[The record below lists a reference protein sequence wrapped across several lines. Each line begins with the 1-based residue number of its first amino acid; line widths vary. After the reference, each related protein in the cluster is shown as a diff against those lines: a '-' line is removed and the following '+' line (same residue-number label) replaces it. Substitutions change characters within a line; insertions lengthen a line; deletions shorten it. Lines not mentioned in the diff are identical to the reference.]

1 MNNFAFQNPTK
12 IYFGKNQLT
21 PKWMRYVLNKDA
33 SVAKDFERFGF
44 NVMHI
49 EDQKDVIKNASLAI
63 DTFQA
68 FIIEKLHLPATF
80 EEAGLDTIDIEVLA
94 DHALKGAKSMPRA
107 YRELTRE
114 DCIAVY
120 EMCK

>member
-1 MNNFAFQNPTK
+1 MNNFAFQNLTK
-12 IYFGKNQLT
+12 VYFGKNQLT

-33 SVAKDFERFGF
+33 SVAKDFECFGF

-49 EDQKDVIKNASLAI
+49 EDQKDVVRNASLAI
-63 DTFQA
+63 DTFQK
-68 FIIEKLHLPATF
+68 FIVEKLHLPATF

>member
-1 MNNFAFQNPTK
+1 MNDFAFQNPSK

-44 NVMHI
+44 NVMPI

-80 EEAGLDTIDIEVLA
+80 EEAGLDTIDIE
-94 DHALKGAKSMPRA
+94 
-107 YRELTRE
+107 
-114 DCIAVY
+114 AVY